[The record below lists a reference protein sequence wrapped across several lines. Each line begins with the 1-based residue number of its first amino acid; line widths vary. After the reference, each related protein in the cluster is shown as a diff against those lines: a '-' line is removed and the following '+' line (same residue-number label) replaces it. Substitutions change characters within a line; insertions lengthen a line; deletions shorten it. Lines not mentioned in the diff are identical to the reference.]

1 MILYIMFNDPLYYSQ
16 NHMAMCWLRERITQT
31 SEHELGRRCDGR
43 GQKNGGDQTDGVR
56 LKDLTL
62 SSR

>member
-43 GQKNGGDQTDGVR
+43 GQKNGGDQTD
-56 LKDLTL
+56 
-62 SSR
+62 